1 MENNNKGGRPRLGR
15 VQKKTKALTVRYSHL
30 HYDIIRLRAKQAG
43 FRTLTEYVRQASL
56 NAEITQNFMQQH
68 NATFRDLTG
77 LCNNINQLTKLAHIQ
92 GFQQIETSLQTL
104 QDQVRELI
112 EMLCKEMKIRYGSKD

>member
-43 FRTLTEYVRQASL
+43 FRTLTEYVRQTSL

-77 LCNNINQLTKLAHIQ
+77 LYLNQLTKVAHTQ
-92 GFQQIETSLQTL
+92 GFQQIETSLQSL
-104 QDQVRELI
+104 QDQVREMI
-112 EMLCKEMKIRYGSKD
+112 EMLCMKMKRK